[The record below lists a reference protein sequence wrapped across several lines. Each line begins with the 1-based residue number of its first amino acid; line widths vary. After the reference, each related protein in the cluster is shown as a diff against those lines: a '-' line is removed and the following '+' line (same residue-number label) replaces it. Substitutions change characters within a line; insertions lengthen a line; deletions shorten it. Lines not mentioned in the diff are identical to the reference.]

1 MEWLSNLAWVVSNRS
16 FEHKDQESYV
26 AEQEKAIK
34 LFDAVIKNCGNDL
47 LRGDAIIGITQLLGW
62 RGRKNEARRYTEML
76 PERAT
81 ITRDDVMEN
90 VLDGD
95 ELLRYKQKRMKG
107 KFEGILWELSLM
119 PDGNYSNLIHS
130 LVQVMIPDGNYLEFN
145 HSLYYSA
152 QSAVNHAIKTGGDI
166 ETILTLLEEMKSY
179 SREYDKILF
188 DAPGIYKYTVPHLCM
203 IEEDTREWFGNQG
216 KRMCDEFEEYLGQ
229 EKFDFLRGNER
240 FQRLAQ

>member
-1 MEWLSNLAWVVSNRS
+1 
-16 FEHKDQESYV
+16 
-26 AEQEKAIK
+26 
-34 LFDAVIKNCGNDL
+34 
-47 LRGDAIIGITQLLGW
+47 
-62 RGRKNEARRYTEML
+62 
-76 PERAT
+76 
-81 ITRDDVMEN
+81 
-90 VLDGD
+90 
-95 ELLRYKQKRMKG
+95 
-107 KFEGILWELSLM
+107 M

-152 QSAVNHAIKTGGDI
+152 RSAVNHAIKTGGDI
-166 ETILTLLEEMKSY
+166 ETIFTLLEEMKSY
-179 SREYDKILF
+179 SREYDIILF

-216 KRMCDEFEEYLGQ
+216 TRMSDEFEEYLGQ